1 MFTLSFISSNL
12 QYRSVNHNSI
22 YENSELKVFKDIKCL
37 GKISINWQNDLF
49 RTMYTILLYLFDSN
63 CWLCYSGLTL
73 RQQFSPFLSLV
84 TLLLILPSN
93 FMVSGF
99 KSST

>member
-1 MFTLSFISSNL
+1 MFILSFISSNL
-12 QYRSVNHNSI
+12 EYRSVNHNSI
-22 YENSELKVFKDIKCL
+22 YENSELKVFKHIKCL

-49 RTMYTILLYLFDSN
+49 GTNVYNSLDSN

-84 TLLLILPSN
+84 ILLLILPSN

>member
-1 MFTLSFISSNL
+1 MFILSFISSNL
-12 QYRSVNHNSI
+12 EYRSVNHNSI
-22 YENSELKVFKDIKCL
+22 YENSELKVFKHIKCL

-49 RTMYTILLYLFDSN
+49 GTNVYNSLDSN
-63 CWLCYSGLTL
+63 CWLYYSGLTL
-73 RQQFSPFLSLV
+73 RQQFSPFLSLA
-84 TLLLILPSN
+84 TLRLVLSSN